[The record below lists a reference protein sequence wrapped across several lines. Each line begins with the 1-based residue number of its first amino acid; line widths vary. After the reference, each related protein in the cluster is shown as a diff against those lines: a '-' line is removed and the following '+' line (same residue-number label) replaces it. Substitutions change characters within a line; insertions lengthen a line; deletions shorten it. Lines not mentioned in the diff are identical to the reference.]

1 MARQRHKQIRKR
13 QDGTVSL
20 QELFGLANTLH
31 TNGNSVDAIRA
42 YREYLKHC
50 PGDKYA
56 HYNLAVSLRANGQ
69 MSDAMASYAD
79 ALRLDPAYPEA
90 LNNLGNAFHHQGE
103 LEQARLCFEQALRAR
118 PDFEEA
124 EYNLANSES
133 EAGLYENAILRF
145 SRILERNPAHPQA
158 WNNLGRTLL
167 LLRQPQESLPFF
179 ERALQLWP
187 EFSVARWNSSVA
199 QLTLGD
205 FAAGWSNFEH
215 RSAHKYAAFPRWNGT
230 DLTGQQ
236 ILIHAE
242 QGFGD
247 TIQFVRYCPLI
258 KAFGGKVILECQP
271 ELVDL
276 LDGMQGIDQLLP
288 SGSAVP
294 AFDCQIPLMSVPRVL
309 GTTVDTIPRI
319 VPYLKARQSRDW
331 ERELQAPPNHLKVG
345 LVWAGSTAHHND
357 RNRSIPPRLLSAL
370 GQPENVS
377 FYSLQQKPH
386 SASLGEIES
395 LRFAGSW
402 DSLTFEDTAAILTHL
417 DLLISVDTSAA
428 HLAGALGR
436 PVWTLLPYVSDWRW
450 LLDRSDTPW
459 YPTMRL
465 FRQPQLRDWNSVLQH
480 VGAELRR
487 RASAGSDGKAVTG
500 SGIV

>member
-1 MARQRHKQIRKR
+1 
-13 QDGTVSL
+13 L
-20 QELFGLANTLH
+20 QQLFASANTLH
-31 TNGNSVDAIRA
+31 TSGNPGAAIRA
-42 YREYLKHC
+42 YRKYLKHC
-50 PGDKYA
+50 PTDKYA
-56 HYNLAVSLRANGQ
+56 YYNLAVSCSANGQ
-69 MSDAMASYAD
+69 IDEAVASYAN

-90 LNNLGNAFHHQGE
+90 LNNLGNVFHGQGQ
-103 LEQARLCFEQALRAR
+103 LEQARRCFEQALRAR
-118 PDFEEA
+118 PDFEQA

-179 ERALQLWP
+179 DRALQLWP
-187 EFSVARWNSSVA
+187 EFSVARWNASVA

-215 RSAHKYAAFPRWNGT
+215 RSAHKYAAFPRWDGS
-230 DLTGQQ
+230 DLTGKQ

-247 TIQFVRYCPLI
+247 TIQFVRYCPLV
-258 KAFGGKVILECQP
+258 KAFGGQVILECQP

-276 LDGMQGIDQLLP
+276 LAGMQGIDQLLP
-288 SGSAVP
+288 TGSAAP
-294 AFDCQIPLMSVPRVL
+294 QFDCQIPLMSIPLVL
-309 GTTVDTIPRI
+309 GTTMETIPRI

-331 ERELQAPPNHLKVG
+331 ERELQPASKQLKVG

-357 RNRSIPPRLLSAL
+357 RNRSIPARLLSAL
-370 GQPENVS
+370 GQPEHVN

-386 SASLGEIES
+386 SASIGEIDA
-395 LRFAGSW
+395 LRFAGAW
-402 DSLTFEDTAAILTHL
+402 DNLTFEDTAAILTHL

-436 PVWTLLPYVSDWRW
+436 PVWTLLPYASDWRW
-450 LLDRSDTPW
+450 MLDRLDTPW

-465 FRQPQLRDWNSVLQH
+465 FRQPQLQDWTSVLQN
-480 VGAELRR
+480 VGAELGRMR
-487 RASAGSDGKAVTG
+487 SARGN
-500 SGIV
+500 